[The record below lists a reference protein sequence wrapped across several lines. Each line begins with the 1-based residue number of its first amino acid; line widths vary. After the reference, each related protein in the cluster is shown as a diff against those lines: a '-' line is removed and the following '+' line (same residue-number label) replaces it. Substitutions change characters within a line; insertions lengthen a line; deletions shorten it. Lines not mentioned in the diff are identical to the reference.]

1 MATKKAKTEQ
11 RENRMR
17 RRVRVRTEDPPL
29 ELIFLGPLADDQREI
44 ARISAEIEAEQDGG
58 KLGAL
63 FDQVG
68 AVARGLLCGVEEIDG
83 DARTPIEEWEDL
95 ADGSG
100 WFVGLSAQ
108 TIGNI
113 LFFRRP
119 EGIRLAGDGGSR

>member
-44 ARISAEIEAEQDGG
+44 ARISAEIEAEQDNN
-58 KLGAL
+58 KLGVL

-68 AVARGLLCGVEEIDG
+68 AVARGLLCGVEEVDG
-83 DARTPIEEWEDL
+83 DTRKPVEDWEDL

-108 TIGNI
+108 TIGNL

-119 EGIRLAGDGGSR
+119 VGLSLVGDR